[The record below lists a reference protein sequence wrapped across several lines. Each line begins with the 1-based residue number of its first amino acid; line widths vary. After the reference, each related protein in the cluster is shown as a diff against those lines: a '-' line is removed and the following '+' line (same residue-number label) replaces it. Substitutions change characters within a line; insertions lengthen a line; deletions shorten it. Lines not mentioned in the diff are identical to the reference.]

1 MHTRLTHRVPY
12 APNLGNRA
20 LGGHGQHRW
29 LGSWITHCIQAL
41 AFCLLLPFL
50 VAACGGEAQ
59 PDLGSEERTYD
70 AVYVPGGG
78 DTEPGR
84 AHARMVLDADPQR
97 TTLTEAWVR
106 EEQLLGIVLRKEI
119 SGEVRRDIMLGLAA
133 QMAETFKDRDVEV
146 IAYDEA
152 AHAPVAQAV
161 YSAQS
166 GKTTYETVP

>member
-1 MHTRLTHRVPY
+1 MQTRRTHQVLFTPD
-12 APNLGNRA
+12 LGNHA
-20 LGGHGQHRW
+20 LAVHGQRRW
-29 LGSWITHCIQAL
+29 LGSWGTHGTRTLVI
-41 AFCLLLPFL
+41 CLLLALL

-97 TTLTEAWVR
+97 TTLTAAWVR
-106 EEQLLGIVLRKEI
+106 DEQLLGIVLRKEI
-119 SGEVRRDIMLGLAA
+119 SGEVRRDIMLGLAT

-146 IAYDEA
+146 IAFDEA
-152 AHAPVAQAV
+152 ARAPVAQAV
-161 YSAQS
+161 YSAQT
-166 GKTTYETVP
+166 GKSTYETVP